1 MAFIKGL
8 TNCNKI
14 FVLIPLLMTCGCTM
28 GRIYK
33 GSEIKLDPNEK
44 IKIGSTTKGEIL
56 EIFGPPVRIQK
67 QFDGDVFV
75 YAYLQRNSS
84 VLTIEEPYFTN
95 FTIFQYTREQQKTDS
110 LVILFDKDGV
120 VKNFG
125 YQEGTK
131 ELTVYQSL
139 SHSF

>member
-14 FVLIPLLMTCGCTM
+14 LILIPLLMTLTCGCTI

-33 GSEIKLDPNEK
+33 GSEIKHDPNEK

-56 EIFGPPVRIQK
+56 ETFGPPVRIQR

-75 YAYLQRNSS
+75 YAYLQKNSS
-84 VLTIEEPYFTN
+84 VLNIEEPYFTN

-125 YQEGTK
+125 FQKGTQ
-131 ELTVYQSL
+131 ELTT
-139 SHSF
+139 F

>member
-1 MAFIKGL
+1 MALIKGL
-8 TNCNKI
+8 MNCNRT
-14 FVLIPLLMTCGCTM
+14 FVLIPLLMTLTCGCSI

-33 GSEIKLDPNEK
+33 GSEIRYDPNEK

-56 EIFGPPVRIQK
+56 EIFGPPLRIQK

-75 YAYLQRNSS
+75 YTYLQKNSS

-95 FTIFQYTREQQKTDS
+95 FLIFQYTREQQKMDG
-110 LVILFDKDGV
+110 LVILFDKEGV

-125 YQEGTK
+125 FQKGTK
-131 ELTVYQSL
+131 ELTIY
-139 SHSF
+139 